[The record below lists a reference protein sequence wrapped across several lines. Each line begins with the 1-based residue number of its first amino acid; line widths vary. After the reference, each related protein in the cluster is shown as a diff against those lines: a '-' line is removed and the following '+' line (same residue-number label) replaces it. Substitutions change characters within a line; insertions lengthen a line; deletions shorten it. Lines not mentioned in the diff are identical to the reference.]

1 MTRREIPFSMKLF
14 LFLLFFVGFASN
26 VLIVLDVAWLNRVLT
41 PRRPVSVDG
50 GSGTTLGPVGPT
62 LDRLRESILLV
73 LVPSCDG
80 SGASSGTGF
89 VVKPGYVATAA
100 HVISDHYACDSEI
113 QVVDSYS
120 VRQAAVAVD
129 YSDDNDVAL
138 LQISDTS
145 IPALTLADSRNY
157 QEVEKRIEVIT
168 IGYPLVG
175 TASGVDRAAVSGEGN
190 ISSFD
195 AQTNRFVTSGLNVN
209 RGNSGGP
216 VFLVSEEWKVIGIAS
231 AKLNVTVGEGIGYV
245 IPINLF
251 KGFFNNATG
260 EALE

>member
-1 MTRREIPFSMKLF
+1 MTRRKIPFSMKLL
-14 LFLLFFVGFASN
+14 LFLLFFFGFAFN
-26 VLIVLDVAWLNRVLT
+26 VLIILDVAWLNRYLT
-41 PRRPVSVDG
+41 PRRQGST
-50 GSGTTLGPVGPT
+50 GSGTFSSSGPEGPM
-62 LDRLRESILLV
+62 LDRLREGILLV
-73 LVPSCDG
+73 LVPKCDG
-80 SGASSGTGF
+80 NGASSGTGF
-89 VVKPGYVATAA
+89 VVEPGYVATAA

-120 VRQAAVAVD
+120 VSQAAIAVD
-129 YSDDNDVAL
+129 YSEGDDLAL
-138 LQISDTS
+138 LQISDTA
-145 IPALTLADSRNY
+145 IPPLTLADSRNY
-157 QEVEKRIEVIT
+157 QEVNERIEVIT

-195 AQTNRFVTSGLNVN
+195 AQMNRFVTSGLNVN
-209 RGNSGGP
+209 PGNSGGP
-216 VFLVSEEWKVIGIAS
+216 VFLVSEDWKVIGIAS

-251 KGFFNNATG
+251 KSFFTNATG